1 MKTEDL
7 QAKGLTEE
15 QISYVMGEYGKEAD
29 RAKGY
34 KEQLSTANERL
45 KAFDGV
51 DVSQLR
57 GEITRL
63 TNDLTAKENQ
73 YKEQL
78 AQRDFDDLVKR
89 CAADF
94 KARDVKAVMPF
105 LDTDALR
112 QSKNQEKDL
121 KAAFETV
128 KKDKPYLFADD
139 KTPRVVSYTQG
150 TKEQTDDNK
159 TKAKNAFRAFF
170 GKG

>member
-15 QISYVMGEYGKEAD
+15 QITYVMGEYGKESE

-34 KEQLSTANERL
+34 KEQLTSANERL

-51 DVSQLR
+51 DVTQLR

-63 TNDLTAKENQ
+63 TNDLTAKENE

-78 AQRDFDDLVKR
+78 AQRDFNDLVKR
-89 CAADF
+89 CAGEF
-94 KARDVKAVMPF
+94 KARDVKAVIPF
-105 LDTDALR
+105 LDADALR

-121 KAAFETV
+121 KAAFEAV
-128 KKDKPYLFADD
+128 KKDKTYLFADD
-139 KTPRVVSYTQG
+139 KTPRVVSYT
-150 TKEQTDDNK
+150 TVRRCISSK
-159 TKAKNAFRAFF
+159 TEHLIRALHR
-170 GKG
+170 